1 MARLPQEVLERLEK
15 LAAGE
20 GLELLAVD
28 VMGTARRPTVR
39 LVLDREDGVSLGDR
53 ESVSRQASALL
64 DTYDPFPGRWELEVT
79 SPGLER
85 KFYQERDWERFA
97 GQPVRVRLRPTW
109 TGNRLVEGVLVGK
122 SDGVVRVRDGREVVH
137 ELPEEAVFE
146 TRLAPFA
153 DQAAAGSRSRKSHS
167 EKSKRGQQ

>member
-20 GLELLAVD
+20 GLELLAVE

-39 LVLDREDGVSLGDR
+39 LVLDREGGVSLGDC

-64 DTYDPFPGRWELEVT
+64 DTVDPFLGRWDLEVT

-85 KFYQERDWERFA
+85 KLYQERDWERFA
-97 GQPVRVRLRPTW
+97 GQPVRVRLRPSW
-109 TGNRLVEGVLVGK
+109 AGNRLVEGVLVGK
-122 SDGVVRVRDGREVVH
+122 SEGVVRVRDRHEVVH
-137 ELPEEAVFE
+137 ELPEGQVFE

-153 DQAAAGSRSRKSHS
+153 ETADAGARGRKSRK
-167 EKSKRGQQ
+167 ETSKRGQQ

>member
-20 GLELLAVD
+20 GLELLAVE

-39 LVLDREDGVSLGDR
+39 LVLDREGGVSLGDC

-79 SPGLER
+79 SPGVER

-122 SDGVVRVRDGREVVH
+122 SEGVVRVRDRREVVH
-137 ELPEEAVFE
+137 ELPEGQVFE

-153 DQAAAGSRSRKSHS
+153 EQADAGARGRKSHK
-167 EKSKRGQQ
+167 EAGKRGQQ